1 MSDPTQPLLDAV
13 GDETAATPADIARL
27 RAALPADLSS
37 VRRAPVAPPR
47 IRAWRVPAA
56 LALLA
61 AAAGVALALWPAPGP
76 TTAPLS
82 VDLATLGPDG
92 VLDLEG
98 LRLTAQGVGAL
109 EGTDVRPRLR
119 WELGTVRLE
128 VDPAAGRTVTVETP
142 DGAVEVLG
150 TILRVARDPLGTEVV
165 VERGRVAFTCA
176 GGDRRELGAGDAGW
190 CLPITAGGLLG
201 RARALEAAQAAPD
214 TVLATLDAGR
224 AVAVP
229 SSAIA
234 AELAY
239 RRLPLLVALDRPSEA
254 VSSGMAY
261 LEAGHTL
268 HRAAVAAQTGA
279 LAVGTGDCEAAGVAA
294 GFAGDAAPP
303 LGPCASPAP

>member
-119 WELGTVRLE
+119 WELGTVRLTE
-128 VDPAAGRTVTVETP
+128 TFMDSTRYRPQDLARMRNHIKGVLASVKWPSTPRALIGVAGTVTTLACMEHGLTTWDRSRIHGTRLSRRHLRSWMDRLLESTP
-142 DGAVEVLG
+142 AQ
-150 TILRVARDPLGTEVV
+150 
-165 VERGRVAFTCA
+165 
-176 GGDRRELGAGDAGW
+176 RREW
-190 CLPITAGGLLG
+190 
-201 RARALEAAQAAPD
+201 
-214 TVLATLDAGR
+214 
-224 AVAVP
+224 
-229 SSAIA
+229 
-234 AELAY
+234 
-239 RRLPLLVALDRPSEA
+239 
-254 VSSGMAY
+254 
-261 LEAGHTL
+261 
-268 HRAAVAAQTGA
+268 AAVAPDRADYLLAGA
-279 LAVGTGDCEAAGVAA
+279 CLLEEVCTTARKDSLYVSDGGVRY
-294 GFAGDAAPP
+294 G
-303 LGPCASPAP
+303 LLSTY